1 MSSHYSIAI
10 YKDVFCEKEDH
21 DKSQL
26 QMVLRTMPQIGTIEI
41 ESFVHGNALK
51 SLFIGNEESLHLV
64 TMISEN
70 DEEDHYM
77 VIYKGR
83 NKEFP
88 ISLEADPVESFKD
101 ACILK
106 EIIPNEKFWK
116 QVWSFLTTH
125 M

>member
-1 MSSHYSIAI
+1 MTSHYSIGI

-21 DKSQL
+21 EKSQL

-41 ESFVHGNALK
+41 ESFVHGKPLK
-51 SLFIGNEESLHLV
+51 SLFIGNEESLHFV
-64 TMISEN
+64 AMIYEN
-70 DEEDHYM
+70 DEENHYM

-88 ISLEADPVESFKD
+88 ISLKVEPVESFKD

-106 EIIPNEKFWK
+106 EIFPNEKFWK
-116 QVWSFLTTH
+116 QLWCFLTTCN
-125 M
+125 